1 MHGYPSIPR
10 FAGLGALSSS
20 KRVCS
25 KTESHVLSNTEGS
38 TLESTMAQEEYR
50 PPVKEFLDMLA
61 DLLAEKYFERM
72 DDRLKKIPELRRL
85 ITAKEASQYLSLSTD
100 TVYRMASLKKLPYL
114 KIGDRVL
121 FDVKALDHWIE
132 RNMTREKGWK
142 REELKPPKESD
153 LPDLLK
159 KKGKD

>member
-1 MHGYPSIPR
+1 MG
-10 FAGLGALSSS
+10 
-20 KRVCS
+20 
-25 KTESHVLSNTEGS
+25 
-38 TLESTMAQEEYR
+38 QEESR
-50 PPVKEFLDMLA
+50 PQIKEFLDLLA

-72 DDRLKKIPELRRL
+72 DDRIRKIPELRRL

-100 TVYRMASLKKLPYL
+100 TIYRMAALKKIPYI

-132 RNMTREKGWK
+132 KHMIKEKEWK
-142 REELKPPKESD
+142 RQELKAEIEKEKSNTRSSKESD
-153 LPDLLK
+153 LLGFLK

>member
-1 MHGYPSIPR
+1 
-10 FAGLGALSSS
+10 
-20 KRVCS
+20 
-25 KTESHVLSNTEGS
+25 
-38 TLESTMAQEEYR
+38 MAQEEYR
-50 PPVKEFLDMLA
+50 SPIKDFLDKLA

-72 DDRLKKIPELRRL
+72 DDRMKKIPELRRL

-132 RNMTREKGWK
+132 KHMIREKEWR
-142 REELKPPKESD
+142 REELKPELEKERSNTKSLRESD
-153 LPDLLK
+153 LLGLLK

>member
-1 MHGYPSIPR
+1 M
-10 FAGLGALSSS
+10 
-20 KRVCS
+20 
-25 KTESHVLSNTEGS
+25 T
-38 TLESTMAQEEYR
+38 QEEYR
-50 PPVKEFLDMLA
+50 PPAKEFLDRLA

-72 DDRLKKIPELRRL
+72 DDRMKKIPELRRL
-85 ITAKEASQYLSLSTD
+85 ITAKEASQFLSLSTD

-132 RNMTREKGWK
+132 KHMIREKEWK
-142 REELKPPKESD
+142 REELKPEIEKEKSNTKSPKDSD
-153 LPDLLK
+153 LLSFLK

>member
-1 MHGYPSIPR
+1 
-10 FAGLGALSSS
+10 
-20 KRVCS
+20 
-25 KTESHVLSNTEGS
+25 
-38 TLESTMAQEEYR
+38 MAQEEYR
-50 PPVKEFLDMLA
+50 HPIKEFLDMLS
-61 DLLAEKYFERM
+61 DMLTEKYFERM
-72 DDRLKKIPELRRL
+72 EDRMKKIPELRRL

-132 RNMTREKGWK
+132 KHMIREKEWK
-142 REELKPPKESD
+142 KEELKPEIEKEKSNTKSSRESD
-153 LPDLLK
+153 LLGFLK

>member
-1 MHGYPSIPR
+1 M
-10 FAGLGALSSS
+10 AL
-20 KRVCS
+20 
-25 KTESHVLSNTEGS
+25 
-38 TLESTMAQEEYR
+38 EER
-50 PPVKEFLDMLA
+50 PPMKEFLDMLA
-61 DLLAEKYFERM
+61 DLLAEKYFERTEE
-72 DDRLKKIPELRRL
+72 RIKKIPELRRL

-132 RNMTREKGWK
+132 KHMIREKGWK
-142 REELKPPKESD
+142 REELKPGVEKEEFNTKSSKESD
-153 LPDLLK
+153 LLGLLK

>member
-1 MHGYPSIPR
+1 
-10 FAGLGALSSS
+10 
-20 KRVCS
+20 
-25 KTESHVLSNTEGS
+25 
-38 TLESTMAQEEYR
+38 MAQEEYR
-50 PPVKEFLDMLA
+50 PQIKEFLDMLA

-72 DDRLKKIPELRRL
+72 DDRIKKIPELNRL

-132 RNMTREKGWK
+132 KHMIKEKEWK
-142 REELKPPKESD
+142 REELKVETEKEKSNAKASKDSD
-153 LPDLLK
+153 LLGFLK
-159 KKGKD
+159 KRVKD

>member
-1 MHGYPSIPR
+1 
-10 FAGLGALSSS
+10 
-20 KRVCS
+20 
-25 KTESHVLSNTEGS
+25 
-38 TLESTMAQEEYR
+38 MAQEEYR
-50 PPVKEFLDMLA
+50 PPVKEVLDMLA

-72 DDRLKKIPELRRL
+72 DDRMKKIPELRRL

-100 TVYRMASLKKLPYL
+100 TVYRMASLKRLPYL

-132 RNMTREKGWK
+132 RHMIREKEWR
-142 REELKPPKESD
+142 REELKPGVEKEKPNARPTKESD
-153 LPDLLK
+153 LLGFLK